1 MSKIHFIGGEKGGVG
16 KSMVSRL
23 LAQYFIDHEVAWRGY
38 DADLSHGA
46 LMRYY
51 GDYCQPL
58 DVDRLEAM
66 DGLIERSAESPNDT
80 FLVDL
85 AAQSERKLHVRAEG
99 IDLPELCEELGLE
112 FVFWHVMDDGK
123 DSVNLLRRLLSRY
136 DNRVSYV
143 ILKNAV
149 RGDQFD
155 LFDQS
160 SVQERI
166 QQQAIPVLELRA
178 LHHPIMQKI
187 DRMDKSF
194 WAAINN
200 RGDASQ
206 SLGLMERKRVK
217 TWLRRSYE
225 AFDSLGLRN

>member
-16 KSMVSRL
+16 KSLVARL
-23 LAQYFIDHEVAWRGY
+23 LAQYFIDHEISWQGF

-51 GDYCQPL
+51 GDYSQPL
-58 DVDRLEAM
+58 DLDRLEAM
-66 DGLIERSAESPNDT
+66 DGLIERSAESLTDT
-80 FLVDL
+80 FLIDL
-85 AAQSERKLHVRAEG
+85 AAQSERKLHGWAEG
-99 IDLPELCEELGLE
+99 IDLPELCGELELE
-112 FVFWHVMDDGK
+112 LVFWHVMDDGK
-123 DSVNLLRRLLSRY
+123 DSVNLLQRLLSRY

-143 ILKNAV
+143 IVKNTV
-149 RGDQFD
+149 RGNQFD

-166 QQQAIPVLELRA
+166 QQQAIPVIELRA
-178 LHHPIMQKI
+178 LNHPIMQKI

-200 RGDASQ
+200 RGDVSQ

-225 AFDSLGLRN
+225 AFDSLGLCD